1 MATNDNSIY
10 NLKIFKLNRIRY
22 EELMEDAVN
31 YVKKTYQATTQN
43 FTLAS
48 PFAQMLSV
56 VLHLGRM
63 ILYYIEDS
71 VTSLNIMT
79 ASRPDNIR
87 GLAMLTGHKAQR
99 VMSARCAAEIVYNN
113 TGNQQIDGK
122 VLYLPN
128 KMTVQSALSGMS
140 YIILFGAD
148 TAKLSLVAG
157 NHVDCSLLQGVLK
170 YQRVTST
177 GQPLQSYNISERN
190 YREIEQYFINVYV
203 NNEPWI
209 IVDSMMDMSYN
220 QKAVLVRTG
229 LTSGIDIFFGNGD
242 FGMIPPAGAMILV
255 EYVVSDGIGGNL
267 SASMANNTETA
278 WKFGGMGYLEDGS
291 QVTLN
296 ENFVLKMKTDLI
308 FGAASEDVALTQ
320 MIAPHTSRAFVL
332 ANETNYKYFLQRL
345 GMFSTVEVIKGYSV
359 QDANTIAQIS
369 YDKAQQEYF
378 TIFDEWQKV
387 VAQSGESS
395 DEAQAVYQ
403 KMQNALRRM
412 TEAESKVEDT
422 EMPDNTVYLMLI
434 PDINKRITSSVNY
447 FTCNESLFTLTEDE
461 QYNILNMIEDS
472 GQKII
477 TMENRIINPKVAR
490 FSVNA
495 NVKIWEGYNFQNVY
509 SDCLGRL
516 SNYFLKNTRKDII
529 PLSDITAML
538 EDVEGVDSVK
548 VWFDADVN
556 NAEIYQQGSFYGIDE
571 FGDVVLT
578 RTYTNSIGNTRKIRD
593 ILPLFRGGFTS
604 PDGIEYSSVQSID
617 SKSAFNLN
625 LISYTKNTRLSTTN
639 PIN

>member
-1 MATNDNSIY
+1 MASTDNSIY

-22 EELMEDAVN
+22 EQLMEDAVN

-71 VTSLNIMT
+71 VTSLNIRT

-87 GLAMLTGHKAQR
+87 GLAQLAGHQTQR
-99 VMSARCAAEIVYNN
+99 VMSARCAAQIVYNN

-148 TAKLSLVAG
+148 TAKLSLQAG

-177 GQPLQSYNISERN
+177 GQPMQSYNISERN

-209 IVDSMMDMSYN
+209 IVDSFMDMSYN
-220 QKAVLVRTG
+220 QKAVLIRTG
-229 LTSGIDIFFGNGD
+229 LNSGIDLFFGNGD

-255 EYVVSDGIGGNL
+255 EYVVSDGVGGNL
-267 SASMANNTETA
+267 SATLANNSETA

-296 ENFVLKMKTDLI
+296 ENFVLKLKTDLI
-308 FGAASEDVALTQ
+308 FGAASEDIALTQ

-332 ANETNYKYFLQRL
+332 ANETNYKYFLQKM
-345 GMFSTVEVIKGYSV
+345 GMFSTVEVIKGYTA
-359 QDANTIAQIS
+359 QDAATIAQIS

-378 TIFDEWQKV
+378 AAFDEWQRI

-395 DEAQAVYQ
+395 DEAQAAYQ
-403 KMQNALRRM
+403 ETQNALRRM
-412 TEAESKVEDT
+412 TDADSKLEDN

-434 PDINKRITSSVNY
+434 PDINKRITSAVNY
-447 FTCNESLFTLTEDE
+447 FTCNESLFVLTEDE
-461 QYNILNMIEDS
+461 QFNILQMIEDS

-477 TMENRIINPKVAR
+477 TMENRIVNPKVAR
-490 FSVNA
+490 FAVNA

-509 SDCLGRL
+509 SDCLGKL

-538 EDVEGVDSVK
+538 EDVDGIDSVK

-556 NAEIYQQGSFYGIDE
+556 NASIYQQGSFYGIDE

-578 RTYTNSIGNTRKIRD
+578 RNYTNSIGNTRKIRD

-604 PDGIEYSSVQSID
+604 PEGVEYSATQTLEE
-617 SKSAFNLN
+617 KSAFNLN
-625 LISYTKNTRLSTTN
+625 LVAYTKNTRLSTTN

>member
-395 DEAQAVYQ
+395 DEAQTVYQ

>member
-1 MATNDNSIY
+1 M
-10 NLKIFKLNRIRY
+10 
-22 EELMEDAVN
+22 
-31 YVKKTYQATTQN
+31 
-43 FTLAS
+43 
-48 PFAQMLSV
+48 
-56 VLHLGRM
+56 
-63 ILYYIEDS
+63 
-71 VTSLNIMT
+71 
-79 ASRPDNIR
+79 
-87 GLAMLTGHKAQR
+87 
-99 VMSARCAAEIVYNN
+99 
-113 TGNQQIDGK
+113 
-122 VLYLPN
+122 
-128 KMTVQSALSGMS
+128 
-140 YIILFGAD
+140 
-148 TAKLSLVAG
+148 
-157 NHVDCSLLQGVLK
+157 
-170 YQRVTST
+170 
-177 GQPLQSYNISERN
+177 QSYNISERN

-203 NNEPWI
+203 NNEPWV

-229 LTSGIDIFFGNGD
+229 LNSGIDIFFGNGD
-242 FGMIPPAGAMILV
+242 FGMIPPSGAMILV

-267 SASMANNTETA
+267 SATQANNTETA

-296 ENFVLKMKTDLI
+296 ENFVLKLKTDLI
-308 FGAASEDVALTQ
+308 FGAASEDIALTQ

-332 ANETNYKYFLQRL
+332 ANETNYKYFLQRM
-345 GMFSTVEVIKGYSV
+345 GMFSTVEVIKGYSA

-378 TIFDEWQKV
+378 AAFDEWQKIV
-387 VAQSGESS
+387 SQSGESS
-395 DEAQAVYQ
+395 EEAQSAYQ
-403 KMQNALRRM
+403 NTQNALQRM
-412 TEAESKVEDT
+412 TEAGNKVEDT

-434 PDINKRITSSVNY
+434 PDINKRITSFVNY
-447 FTCNESLFTLTEDE
+447 FTCDESLFTLTEDE
-461 QYNILNMIEDS
+461 QYNILQMIEDS

-490 FSVNA
+490 FAVNA

-509 SDCLGRL
+509 SDCLSKL

-529 PLSDITAML
+529 PLSDITAL
-538 EDVEGVDSVK
+538 FEDVEGIDSVK
-548 VWFDADVN
+548 VWFDADSN
-556 NAEIYQQGSFYGIDE
+556 NSEIYQQGSFYGIDE

-604 PDGIEYSSVQSID
+604 PDGIEYSDVQSID
-617 SKSAFNLN
+617 GKSAFNLN

>member
-229 LTSGIDIFFGNGD
+229 LNSGIDIFFGNGD

-477 TMENRIINPKVAR
+477 TMENRIINPKIAR

-538 EDVEGVDSVK
+538 ENVEGVDSVK

>member
-122 VLYLPN
+122 VLYIPN

-395 DEAQAVYQ
+395 DEAQSVYQ

-538 EDVEGVDSVK
+538 ENVEGVDSVK

>member
-1 MATNDNSIY
+1 MATTDNSIY
-10 NLKIFKLNRIRY
+10 NLKIFRLNRIRY
-22 EELMEDAVN
+22 EELMQDAVN

-48 PFAQMLSV
+48 PFAQVLSV

-87 GLAMLTGHKAQR
+87 GLAMLTGHRPQR
-99 VMSARCAAEIVYNN
+99 VISARAAAQIVYNT

-128 KMTVQSALSGMS
+128 KMTIQSALSGMS

-148 TAKLSLVAG
+148 TAKMTLRAG
-157 NHVDCSLLQGVLK
+157 NYVDCSIIQGVLK

-177 GQPLQSYNISERN
+177 GQALQSYNISERN

-209 IVDSMMDMSYN
+209 IVDSMLDMSYDS
-220 QKAVLVRTG
+220 KTVLVRTG
-229 LTSGIDIFFGNGD
+229 LNSGIDIFFGNGD
-242 FGMIPPAGAMILV
+242 YGMIPSSGAMILV
-255 EYVVSDGIGGNL
+255 EYIVSDGIGGNL
-267 SASMANNTETA
+267 SATYANNTETA
-278 WKFGGMGYLEDGS
+278 WKFGGIGYLEDGE
-291 QVTLN
+291 QVVLN
-296 ENFVLKMKTDLI
+296 DNFVLKLKTDLI

-332 ANETNYKYFLQRL
+332 ANETNYKYFLQRM
-345 GMFSTVEVIKGYSV
+345 GMFSTVEVIKGYSS
-359 QDANTIAQIS
+359 QEANTTARIS
-369 YDKAQQEYF
+369 YEKAQQEYF
-378 TIFDEWQKV
+378 NAFDEWQLA
-387 VAQSGESS
+387 VAQNGESS
-395 DEAQAVYQ
+395 DRAQFLYD
-403 KMQNALRRM
+403 KTQNALHRM
-412 TEAESKVEDT
+412 NEAQERVEDT

-434 PDINKRITSSVNY
+434 PDINKRITSSMNY
-447 FTCNESLFTLTEDE
+447 FTCDESLFTLTEDE
-461 QYNILNMIEDS
+461 QFNILQMIEDS

-477 TMENRIINPKVAR
+477 TMENRIINPKIAR
-490 FSVNA
+490 FAVNA

-509 SDCLGRL
+509 SDCLMRL
-516 SNYFLKNTRKDII
+516 SQYFLKNQRKDII
-529 PLSDITAML
+529 PLSDITAMF

-548 VWFDADVN
+548 VWFDADVD
-556 NAEIYQQGSFYGIDE
+556 NAKIYQQGAFCGIDE

-578 RTYTNSIGNTRKIRD
+578 RTYVNSIGMTRKVRD
-593 ILPLFRGGFTS
+593 ILPLFRGGFIS
-604 PDGIEYSSVQSID
+604 QDSIEYSDVQSID
-617 SKSAFNLN
+617 SRSAFNLN